1 MASGLIFDP
10 LQLLRVAPL
19 ATSTGS
25 LVHALVELFSN
36 SAFVQP
42 SIRKSSDAV
51 LPKWYTYIFNRQIVS
66 VLALNL
72 ATISTGVSNIL
83 LSRSRSA
90 LPLSRTTFYWAG
102 VAGAVA
108 HLFFVPFV
116 APRIQRIVEDSN
128 ENGATVEMEEWLG
141 FHRIRMLIAD
151 LPAWLAFA
159 GAVMVKKG
167 RQGHSANVLSELRT
181 QNAQGNEPSNST
193 IPALTAATSLLN
205 PTSERCR
212 FARKEN
218 LLPRELIGDCSE
230 YFFACMQGTVP
241 ILQAE
246 TFQRYVEQKDHCIHA
261 YCLVVSF
268 CAFVMMQ
275 TGYSSSQAAASR
287 WAQSMDA
294 GRELLDEATEA
305 RRHLDPL
312 TVPVRQSITI
322 AFLLYGCHI
331 ALGNQRHAY
340 YYLREATTLYT
351 AGMLDA
357 QSGALDGDEDDSSL
371 AGKLFWLLLISE
383 RAHAIRRHRPVTLQ
397 VTANSPTLEDDSAQD
412 PTSIGF
418 RCLADLYRPFD
429 ETFLGLWNGTHATCS
444 RESLILLD
452 KHICEAVPPDLELPD
467 IPMADLRVSQQW
479 LRTMI
484 WQLSTTAGFLSSK
497 ASHPCMEFRYP
508 LQIARDLSLA
518 TWKLSTQSMET
529 HGVGLIEKIF
539 EVACTLTDVMACLS
553 TAGLRSSG
561 FNLGP
566 QDYLKHFFSLV
577 NTLPG
582 GRQRFLPLLLTK
594 VGQTLPSMLQPITQ
608 HLNLPAATVET
619 SVPAEKADSEVF
631 GDMWPDDQSYSDFN
645 YAEMSRIGDKT
656 PEIDEAFMQYLQSSP

>member
-25 LVHALVELFSN
+25 LVHALVELFTN
-36 SAFVQP
+36 SAFLQP

-51 LPKWYTYIFNRQIVS
+51 LPKWYTYVFNRQIVS

-72 ATISTGVSNIL
+72 ATISTGLSNIL

-116 APRIQRIVEDSN
+116 APRIQRIVENSN

-141 FHRIRMLIAD
+141 FHRIRMLVAD

-167 RQGHSANVLSELRT
+167 RQGQSANVLSELRT
-181 QNAQGNEPSNST
+181 QNAQDHEPSNPKIASPT
-193 IPALTAATSLLN
+193 VATPLVN
-205 PTSERCR
+205 PTSGRCR
-212 FARKEN
+212 FVRKEN
-218 LLPRELIGDCSE
+218 VLPRELIRDCSE
-230 YFFACMQGTVP
+230 YFFARMQGTVP

-246 TFQRYVEQKDHCIHA
+246 TFRRYVEQMDHRIHA

-275 TGYSSSQAAASR
+275 TGYSSSQAAGSR
-287 WAQSMDA
+287 WTQSMDT

-340 YYLREATTLYT
+340 YFLREATTLYT
-351 AGMLDA
+351 AGMLDTQA
-357 QSGALDGDEDDSSL
+357 GALDGDEDNSSS
-371 AGKLFWLLLISE
+371 GKLFWLLLISE

-397 VTANSPTLEDDSAQD
+397 VTANSPTLEDHSPED
-412 PTSIGF
+412 TSTIGF

-429 ETFLGLWNGTHATCS
+429 ESFLGLWNGTHATCS

-452 KHICEAVPPDLELPD
+452 KHICDAVPPDLELPD
-467 IPMADLRVSQQW
+467 ISMADLRVSQQW

-518 TWKLSTQSMET
+518 TWKLSPQSMET
-529 HGVGLIEKIF
+529 HGIGLIEKIF

-553 TAGLRSSG
+553 TAGLRSPG

-577 NTLPG
+577 HTLPG

-619 SVPAEKADSEVF
+619 SVPAEKADSEAF
-631 GDMWPDDQSYSDFN
+631 GDMWPDGQSYSDFN

>member
-1 MASGLIFDP
+1 MTRKTSTFSPFFDP
-10 LQLLRVAPL
+10 PHNFSQII
-19 ATSTGS
+19 ATSNQTCKMPRDTQMVKQACDACRRRKVKCNAQRPCSQCRSAGLSCRTS
-25 LVHALVELFSN
+25 LV
-36 SAFVQP
+36 
-42 SIRKSSDAV
+42 
-51 LPKWYTYIFNRQIVS
+51 RQ
-66 VLALNL
+66 
-72 ATISTGVSNIL
+72 
-83 LSRSRSA
+83 
-90 LPLSRTTFYWAG
+90 
-102 VAGAVA
+102 
-108 HLFFVPFV
+108 
-116 APRIQRIVEDSN
+116 
-128 ENGATVEMEEWLG
+128 
-141 FHRIRMLIAD
+141 
-151 LPAWLAFA
+151 
-159 GAVMVKKG
+159 KKG
-167 RQGHSANVLSELRT
+167 RQGRSANVLSELRT
-181 QNAQGNEPSNST
+181 QNAQGNEPPDPT
-193 IPALTAATSLLN
+193 IASLTVAASIVS
-205 PTSERCR
+205 PPGGRCR

-218 LLPRELIGDCSE
+218 VLPRELIRDCSE
-230 YFFACMQGTVP
+230 YFFARMQGTVP

-246 TFQRYVEQKDHCIHA
+246 TFQRHVEQMDHCIHA
-261 YCLVVSF
+261 YCLVVAF

-275 TGYSSSQAAASR
+275 TGYSSAQAAGSR
-287 WAQSMDA
+287 WTRSMDA
-294 GRELLDEATEA
+294 GRELLEEATEA
-305 RRHLDPL
+305 RKHLDPL

-340 YYLREATTLYT
+340 YFLREATTLYT
-351 AGMLDA
+351 AGMLDT
-357 QSGALDGDEDDSSL
+357 QSDAEEGEEKLSS
-371 AGKLFWLLLISE
+371 GKLFWLLLISE
-383 RAHAIRRHRPVTLQ
+383 RYFDWMAQVEIVLIRNRAHAIRRHRPVTLQ
-397 VTANSPTLEDDSAQD
+397 VTANSPTLEDPSPDD
-412 PTSIGF
+412 TSCIGF

-429 ETFLGLWNGTHATCS
+429 ESFLGLWNGTHATCS

-452 KHICEAVPPDLELPD
+452 RHICDAVPPDLELPD

-529 HGVGLIEKIF
+529 HGIGLIEKIF

-594 VGQTLPSMLQPITQ
+594 VGQTLPSMLQPVTQ

-619 SVPAEKADSEVF
+619 LVPPEKAEPEAF
-631 GDMWPDDQSYSDFN
+631 GDTWPDDQSYSDFN

>member
-1 MASGLIFDP
+1 M
-10 LQLLRVAPL
+10 QL
-19 ATSTGS
+19 ATRPTRCPATHRWSS
-25 LVHALVELFSN
+25 KLVMPVDVVRSN
-36 SAFVQP
+36 AM
-42 SIRKSSDAV
+42 
-51 LPKWYTYIFNRQIVS
+51 PKD
-66 VLALNL
+66 LA
-72 ATISTGVSNIL
+72 
-83 LSRSRSA
+83 
-90 LPLSRTTFYWAG
+90 
-102 VAGAVA
+102 
-108 HLFFVPFV
+108 
-116 APRIQRIVEDSN
+116 
-128 ENGATVEMEEWLG
+128 
-141 FHRIRMLIAD
+141 
-151 LPAWLAFA
+151 
-159 GAVMVKKG
+159 KKG
-167 RQGHSANVLSELRT
+167 RQGQSANVLSELRT
-181 QNAQGNEPSNST
+181 QNAQDNEPSNPEIAIASPT
-193 IPALTAATSLLN
+193 VSDSLVA
-205 PTSERCR
+205 PTSGRCR
-212 FARKEN
+212 FARREN
-218 LLPRELIGDCSE
+218 LLPRELIRDCSE
-230 YFFACMQGTVP
+230 YFFARMQGTIP

-246 TFQRYVEQKDHCIHA
+246 TFQRYVDRMNDCIHA

-275 TGYSSSQAAASR
+275 TGYSSQAASST

-294 GRELLDEATEA
+294 GRELLDEATDT

-340 YYLREATTLYT
+340 YFLREATTLYT
-351 AGMLDA
+351 AGMLDT
-357 QSGALDGDEDDSSL
+357 QSGALDGDAEDSSL

-397 VTANSPTLEDDSAQD
+397 ITANSPILEDASPQD
-412 PTSIGF
+412 PDSIGF
-418 RCLADLYRPFD
+418 RCLAELYRPFD
-429 ETFLGLWNGTHATCS
+429 ESFLGLWNGTHATCS
-444 RESLILLD
+444 PESLIRLD
-452 KHICEAVPPDLELPD
+452 QHICDAVPPDLELPD

-529 HGVGLIEKIF
+529 HGIGLIEKIF

-619 SVPAEKADSEVF
+619 FVPAEKADSEVF

-656 PEIDEAFMQYLQSSP
+656 PEIDEAFMQYLQSAS

>member
-1 MASGLIFDP
+1 MPRDTQMVKQACDAC
-10 LQLLRVAPL
+10 RR
-19 ATSTGS
+19 
-25 LVHALVELFSN
+25 
-36 SAFVQP
+36 
-42 SIRKSSDAV
+42 RKVKCNAQRPCS
-51 LPKWYTYIFNRQIVS
+51 QC
-66 VLALNL
+66 
-72 ATISTGVSNIL
+72 
-83 LSRSRSA
+83 RSA
-90 LPLSRTTFYWAG
+90 RLNCRTS
-102 VAGAVA
+102 
-108 HLFFVPFV
+108 L
-116 APRIQRIVEDSN
+116 
-128 ENGATVEMEEWLG
+128 
-141 FHRIRMLIAD
+141 IRR
-151 LPAWLAFA
+151 
-159 GAVMVKKG
+159 KKG
-167 RQGHSANVLSELRT
+167 RQGQSANVLTELRT
-181 QNAQGNEPSNST
+181 QNAQENEPSNPT
-193 IPALTAATSLLN
+193 IAS
-205 PTSERCR
+205 PTVADSPVASSSGRCR

-218 LLPRELIGDCSE
+218 LLPGELIRDCSE
-230 YFFACMQGTVP
+230 YFFARMQGTVP

-246 TFQRYVEQKDHCIHA
+246 VFQRYVDQMDHCIHA

-275 TGYSSSQAAASR
+275 TGYSSSQAAGSR
-287 WAQSMDA
+287 WAQSMDT

-312 TVPVRQSITI
+312 TRPVRQSITI

-340 YYLREATTLYT
+340 YFLREATTLYT
-351 AGMLDA
+351 AGMLDT
-357 QSGALDGDEDDSSL
+357 QSGTLNGDEADSSL

-397 VTANSPTLEDDSAQD
+397 ITANSPALEDASPQD
-412 PTSIGF
+412 AADIGF

-429 ETFLGLWNGTHATCS
+429 ESFLGLWNGTHATCS
-444 RESLILLD
+444 RESLIRLD
-452 KHICEAVPPDLELPD
+452 EHICNAVPPDLELPD

-497 ASHPCMEFRYP
+497 ASYPCMEFRYP

-529 HGVGLIEKIF
+529 HGIGLIEKIF

-553 TAGLRSSG
+553 TVGLRSSG

-577 NTLPG
+577 HRLPG

-619 SVPAEKADSEVF
+619 SVLAQKADSELF

-645 YAEMSRIGDKT
+645 FAEMSRIGDKT
-656 PEIDEAFMQYLQSSP
+656 PEIDDSFMQYLQSIS

>member
-1 MASGLIFDP
+1 MPRDTQMVKQACDACRRRKVKCNAQRPCSQCRSAGLSC
-10 LQLLRVAPL
+10 R
-19 ATSTGS
+19 TS
-25 LVHALVELFSN
+25 LV
-36 SAFVQP
+36 
-42 SIRKSSDAV
+42 
-51 LPKWYTYIFNRQIVS
+51 RQ
-66 VLALNL
+66 
-72 ATISTGVSNIL
+72 
-83 LSRSRSA
+83 
-90 LPLSRTTFYWAG
+90 
-102 VAGAVA
+102 
-108 HLFFVPFV
+108 
-116 APRIQRIVEDSN
+116 
-128 ENGATVEMEEWLG
+128 
-141 FHRIRMLIAD
+141 
-151 LPAWLAFA
+151 
-159 GAVMVKKG
+159 KKG
-167 RQGHSANVLSELRT
+167 RQGQSANVLSELRT
-181 QNAQGNEPSNST
+181 QNAQGNEPSNSM
-193 IPALTAATSLLN
+193 IQAPTATTSPVN
-205 PTSERCR
+205 PTSGRCR
-212 FARKEN
+212 FARKET
-218 LLPRELIGDCSE
+218 LLASELIRDCSE
-230 YFFACMQGTVP
+230 YFFARMQGTVP

-246 TFQRYVEQKDHCIHA
+246 TFQRYVEQMGHCIHA

-275 TGYSSSQAAASR
+275 TGYSSSQAAGSR

-312 TVPVRQSITI
+312 TIPVRQSITI

-340 YYLREATTLYT
+340 YFLREATTLYT

-357 QSGALDGDEDDSSL
+357 QLGALDGDEDDSSL

-397 VTANSPTLEDDSAQD
+397 VTANSPTLEDASPQD
-412 PTSIGF
+412 PTSAGF

-452 KHICEAVPPDLELPD
+452 KHICDAVPPDLELPD

-529 HGVGLIEKIF
+529 HGIGLIEKIF

-608 HLNLPAATVET
+608 HLNLPAVTAETV
-619 SVPAEKADSEVF
+619 VPAEKADSEAF
-631 GDMWPDDQSYSDFN
+631 GDMWPDDRSYSDFN

>member
-36 SAFVQP
+36 SAFLQP

-51 LPKWYTYIFNRQIVS
+51 LPKWYAYIFNRQIVS

-102 VAGAVA
+102 VASAVA

-141 FHRIRMLIAD
+141 FHRIRMLVAD

-159 GAVMVKKG
+159 GAAMVKKG
-167 RQGHSANVLSELRT
+167 RQGQSANVLSELRT
-181 QNAQGNEPSNST
+181 QNAQGNEQSNPT
-193 IPALTAATSLLN
+193 IASLTVATSLVN
-205 PTSERCR
+205 PTSGRCR

-218 LLPRELIGDCSE
+218 VLPRELIRDCSE
-230 YFFACMQGTVP
+230 YFFARMQGTVP
-241 ILQAE
+241 VLQAG
-246 TFQRYVEQKDHCIHA
+246 TFQRYVEQMDHCIHA

-268 CAFVMMQ
+268 CAFVTMQ
-275 TGYSSSQAAASR
+275 TGYSSQAAGSR
-287 WAQSMDA
+287 WTQSMDA

-312 TVPVRQSITI
+312 AVPVRQSITI

-340 YYLREATTLYT
+340 YFLREATTLYT
-351 AGMLDA
+351 AGMLDT
-357 QSGALDGDEDDSSL
+357 QSGALDGDEDDSSS
-371 AGKLFWLLLISE
+371 GKLFWLLLISE

-397 VTANSPTLEDDSAQD
+397 LTANSPNLEDPSPEDTS
-412 PTSIGF
+412 SIGF

-429 ETFLGLWNGTHATCS
+429 ESFLGLWNGTHATCS

-452 KHICEAVPPDLELPD
+452 KHICDAVPPDLELPD

-529 HGVGLIEKIF
+529 HGIGLIEKIF

-608 HLNLPAATVET
+608 YLNLPAATVE
-619 SVPAEKADSEVF
+619 SFVPAEKADSEAF
-631 GDMWPDDQSYSDFN
+631 GDMWSDDQSYSDFN